1 MISRRD
7 TLRAL
12 AAAGLAA
19 PALAAC
25 GDTGDSARDSA
36 GGAGGDPDV
45 AAGPV
50 RLVSADV
57 PRSTGNPRAVPD
69 AVTAMA
75 AFTTDLWGRLPA
87 DGNLALSPY
96 SIAVAL
102 AMTANGAAEETQRQM
117 LDVLHI
123 DSLATYN
130 GGMAALTQALES
142 LAGPVPLAN
151 GKTGEVDLASA
162 DQLFGDRSATF
173 GRGFLTVL
181 AKEYDAAMR
190 TVDFQFHL
198 EAARKAVN
206 DWTAGQTHDR
216 IPEILPRG
224 SVDASTRLVLVNAL
238 YLKAPWG
245 TPFEKHATTRKVFT
259 RADGTSVRVPMMDA
273 GESVLT
279 YLAGPRWRGTR
290 LPYAGGGLAMTV
302 ALPDPGHE
310 ADALAELMSGGL
322 TGRGSAN
329 VALSM
334 PRWTFRTPTDLRQ
347 VLIDLGMPAAFDED
361 LADFAPMSDQDLYVH
376 DVLHQAFIAV
386 DEDGTEAAAATAVVM
401 DEVSSMV
408 PSQYILV
415 LDRPFLFVIHDTTHG
430 TPLFVGRVDDPSAG
444 ESSPR

>member
-1 MISRRD
+1 VISRRD

-25 GDTGDSARDSA
+25 GDSAGDSARDSA
-36 GGAGGDPDV
+36 GGGPDV
-45 AAGPV
+45 TGGPI

-57 PRSTGNPRAVPD
+57 PRSTGNPQAVPD

-75 AFTTDLWGRLPA
+75 AFTTDLWGSLPA

-102 AMTANGAAEETQRQM
+102 AMTANGAAGETQQQM

-130 GGMAALTQALES
+130 SGMAALTRSLES

-198 EAARKAVN
+198 EAARNAVN
-206 DWTAGQTHDR
+206 DWTADQTHDR
-216 IPEILPRG
+216 IPEILPLG
-224 SVDASTRLVLVNAL
+224 SVDPSTRLVLVNAL

-259 RADGTSVRVPMMDA
+259 RADGSPVRVPMMDA

-279 YLAGPRWRGTR
+279 YLAGPHWRGTR

-302 ALPDPGHE
+302 ALPDQGHE

-322 TGRGSAN
+322 TGRGSAD

-347 VLIDLGMPAAFDED
+347 ALIDLGMPAAFDED
-361 LADFAPMSDQDLYVH
+361 TADFAPMSDQDLYVH

-401 DEVSSMV
+401 SEVSAMV
-408 PSQYILV
+408 PSQYVLV
-415 LDRPFLFVIHDTTHG
+415 LDRPFLFVIHDTAHG
-430 TPLFVGRVDDPSAG
+430 TPLFVGRVADPSAR
-444 ESSPR
+444 ESSS

>member
-1 MISRRD
+1 VISRRD

-12 AAAGLAA
+12 AAAGVAA

-25 GDTGDSARDSA
+25 GAGEPNDTGGSA
-36 GGAGGDPDV
+36 GDTGADPDV

-57 PRSTGNPRAVPD
+57 PRSPGNAQAVPG
-69 AVTAMA
+69 AVSAMA

-87 DGNLALSPY
+87 DGNLAVSPY

-102 AMTANGAAEETQRQM
+102 AMTANGAAGKTRQQM

-123 DSLATYN
+123 DSLATHN
-130 GGMAALTQALES
+130 SGMAALTRALES

-162 DQLFGDRSATF
+162 DQLFGDVLATF

-181 AKEYDAAMR
+181 AKEYDAGMR
-190 TVDFQFHL
+190 TVDFRFHL
-198 EAARKAVN
+198 EAARNAIN
-206 DWTAGQTHDR
+206 RWTAEQTHDR
-216 IPEILPRG
+216 IPEILPPG
-224 SVDASTRLVLVNAL
+224 AVDPSTRLLLVNAL

-245 TPFEKHATTRKVFT
+245 TPFEKVATSRKAFM
-259 RADGTSVRVPMMDA
+259 RADGAPVRVPMMEAD
-273 GESVLT
+273 ESLLT
-279 YLAGPRWRGTR
+279 YLAGPHWRGSR

-302 ALPDPGHE
+302 ALPDEGHE
-310 ADALAELMSGGL
+310 ADVLAELMAGGL

-329 VALSM
+329 VTLSM
-334 PRWTFRTPTDLRQ
+334 PRWTFRTPTDLGQ
-347 VLIDLGMPAAFDED
+347 VLIDLGMPAAFDD
-361 LADFAPMSDQDLYVH
+361 LLSDFTPMSSDQDLYVD

-401 DEVSSMV
+401 DLSSAV
-408 PSQYILV
+408 AAQQTLV
-415 LDRPFLFVIHDTTHG
+415 LDRPFLFVIHDTTYG
-430 TPLFVGRVDDPSAG
+430 TPLFVGRVADPSAAG
-444 ESSPR
+444 ST